1 MSERVPKLPGHA
13 GFLAA
18 VGEDFDADDGTGP
31 AVTLTLVSCSDELRS
46 GGYSSYSLGFRA
58 PGTEIRPQSTFT
70 LRHPILGTFAI
81 FLVPT
86 ATDAAGTEY
95 TAHFNTVLPDPQEA

>member
-1 MSERVPKLPGHA
+1 MSAQIPELPGHA
-13 GFLAA
+13 DFLAA
-18 VGEDFDADDGTGP
+18 VGDGFDADDGTGTDF
-31 AVTLTLVSCSDELRS
+31 ALTLVSCSDELRS

-70 LRHPILGTFAI
+70 LRHPTLGTLAI